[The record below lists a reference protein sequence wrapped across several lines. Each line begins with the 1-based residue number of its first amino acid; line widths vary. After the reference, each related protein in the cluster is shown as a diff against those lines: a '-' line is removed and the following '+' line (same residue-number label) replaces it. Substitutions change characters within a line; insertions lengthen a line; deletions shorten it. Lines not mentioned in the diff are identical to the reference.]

1 MGLLMRFWKPICRKL
16 GLGER
21 TFHTKYPIMIAVPL
35 CTIGIALG
43 KFTSLIENPRTKR
56 LLQSVQTSTSSSIP
70 DAAPLLPL
78 L

>member
-43 KFTSLIENPRTKR
+43 KYIPPMENFYTKR
-56 LLQSVQTSTSSSIP
+56 IS
-70 DAAPLLPL
+70 
-78 L
+78 